1 MKSSFQIRSSK
12 KMDFVRHRGRSSL
25 SPRNI
30 DKIDEVVDKS
40 LRSSKSVEYNRSL
53 IYSKPTCQICNEIS
67 FKSSRSLSESEAY
80 NSTTKR
86 KSIQLKHESLNVTYV
101 KKKKVISA
109 KKVTLLLS
117 ITPISLRY

>member
-1 MKSSFQIRSSK
+1 
-12 KMDFVRHRGRSSL
+12 MDSVRHRGRSSL

-30 DKIDEVVDKS
+30 DKIDKVVDKS
-40 LRSSKSVEYNRSL
+40 LRSSEYNRSL
-53 IYSKPTCQICNEIS
+53 IYSKPTCQICNEVS

-80 NSTTKR
+80 NSKTKR

-117 ITPISLRY
+117 IIPISLRY